1 VAFVAVACAPGVPA
15 ADFAVA
21 NGKLSVTGST
31 YLSTALRTDEQ
42 DPRLLADVNSS
53 LVGLR
58 GRAVTPSSGRNGDDG
73 NLNFNRGDPVAS
85 VAKAYLGLS
94 YAWGPYRI
102 EASGQAWYD
111 YTTAR
116 SSHPWGNAQN
126 GYTAG
131 ERLSDAGAL
140 ARAQFSGVALDDLYL
155 SGKHALAERPVEWKL
170 GWQSLDWGRKLLAM
184 GGLRDLNPLDVS
196 ASLRPGVD
204 REHETRVT
212 FPAVYGRVGLT
223 RATAVEAFY
232 QFAFEPTALPAC
244 GTFYSVVDF
253 MAEGCDK
260 AMFGNLSDRTAVATG
275 VYVRRTA
282 TLQPTDAGQGGVA
295 LKHLVDAWSTELG
308 LYATQFHSRVPFY
321 SGTKSGRETGPLFL
335 PGDPGGLNPTY
346 FTEYPEDIRMF
357 GVSFETKIPGGAVL
371 GELTF
376 RPNQPLQY
384 NSVDVIGAAVS
395 RTAPSPLRDRVEAV
409 APGSV
414 IRAWERH
421 ESLQAHLGA
430 TGGLPHVLGAA
441 GMSYGAEL
449 IYKAVP
455 DLPDFSVMRFGRAE
469 VFGQGPVDGVCP
481 PPAAPVSCSRDGYV
495 SREAFGY
502 RLRAGLKYPQVI
514 GRVDLV
520 PSVVFGHDVVGW
532 SGDGVILEGRKL
544 AIVSVQAVLPSHW
557 IAAVSWNPT
566 WGGTY
571 NNSRDRSTA
580 QAYVSYQF

>member
-1 VAFVAVACAPGVPA
+1 MALAAATCVPGVQA
-15 ADFAVA
+15 ADFALTD
-21 NGKLSVTGST
+21 GKLSISGST

-42 DPRLLADVNSS
+42 DPQLLAHVNSS
-53 LVGLR
+53 LLGLP

-73 NLNFNRGDPVAS
+73 NLNFNRGDAVAS
-85 VAKAYLGLS
+85 VAKAYLALS
-94 YAWGPYRI
+94 YAWGAYRI

-111 YTTAR
+111 YVTSR
-116 SSHPWGNAQN
+116 SSRPWGNAQN
-126 GYTAG
+126 RYTGG

-140 ARAQFSGVALDDLYL
+140 GRSQFSGVALDDLYV
-155 SGKHALAERPVEWKL
+155 SGTHALAARPVEWKL
-170 GWQSLDWGRKLLAM
+170 GWQSLDWGRKLLAL

-212 FPAVYGRVGLT
+212 FPAVFGRVGLT
-223 RATAVEAFY
+223 QATAVEAFY
-232 QFAFEPTALPAC
+232 QFAFEPTALPGC
-244 GTFYSVVDF
+244 GTFYSAVDF

-275 VYVRRTA
+275 IYVQRTA
-282 TLQPTDAGQGGVA
+282 TVQPTDARQGGLA
-295 LKHLVDAWSTELG
+295 LKHTVDAWSTEFG

-321 SGTKSGRETGPLFL
+321 SGTKSGRETGPLFV

-346 FTEYPEDIRMF
+346 FIEYPEDIRMF

-395 RTAPSPLRDRVEAV
+395 RTAPSPLRDRVDAV

-421 ESLQAHLGA
+421 DALQAHLGA
-430 TGGLPHVLGAA
+430 TGALPNVLGAA

-455 DLPDFSVMRFGRAE
+455 DLPNFSVIRFGRAE

-495 SREAFGY
+495 SKEAFGY
-502 RLRAGLKYPQVI
+502 RLRAGLKYPRAI

-520 PSVVFGHDVVGW
+520 PSLVFGHDVVGW
-532 SGDGVILEGRKL
+532 SGDGGILEGRML
-544 AIVSVQAVLPSHW
+544 AVVSLQAVLPSHW
-557 IAAVSWNPT
+557 TAAVSWNPT
-566 WGGTY
+566 WGGMY
-571 NNSRDRSTA
+571 NNIRDRSTA